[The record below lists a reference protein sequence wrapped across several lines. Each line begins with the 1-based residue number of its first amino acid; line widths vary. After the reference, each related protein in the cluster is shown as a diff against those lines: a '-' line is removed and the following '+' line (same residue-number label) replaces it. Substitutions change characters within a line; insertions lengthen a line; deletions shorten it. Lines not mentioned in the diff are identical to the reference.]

1 MNNIVNDYAMFMQ
14 NLNLKNMMRKKARK
28 DKNKTNLHF
37 FINTNFILTPSL
49 LIDIYRFY
57 I

>member
-28 DKNKTNLHF
+28 YSKYSVALCVAPR
-37 FINTNFILTPSL
+37 IRQISISL
-49 LIDIYRFY
+49 LIQILF
-57 I
+57 